1 MGGGDDK
8 QDKNTVLEEISQ
20 ALASTATS
28 LFLNKTLGN
37 AMRNVVNYGVERFNE
52 NYLDFMREGEYDPYQ
67 DNISYTTIPV
77 DNNSGKTDI
86 AKNAAKYFGPLS
98 PIIGTAVL
106 AGERLTEPEKKTQE
120 AIDRA
125 NKDLMVRVP
134 LEIAGNV
141 GLIPLYKDVRKVM
154 MKEMYKDMDES
165 SSGKSSQG
173 GLTKEEMKKYLP
185 DVYKQMQEGRTE
197 LKEFDKMK
205 SKMQKEK
212 KRMREQMLR
221 ETFK

>member
-1 MGGGDDK
+1 
-8 QDKNTVLEEISQ
+8 
-20 ALASTATS
+20 
-28 LFLNKTLGN
+28 
-37 AMRNVVNYGVERFNE
+37 MRNVVNYGVEKFNE

-154 MKEMYKDMDES
+154 MKEMYKDMDQS
-165 SSGKSSQG
+165 SSGKPSQG

-185 DVYKQMQEGRTE
+185 EVYKQMQEWRSSCASTIRLNSQVMNRGTPSMENE
-197 LKEFDKMK
+197 LWNVNAQLLNGKMK
-205 SKMQKEK
+205 PQDAANKIQAGFAKWYAPA
-212 KRMREQMLR
+212 R
-221 ETFK
+221 